1 MELLESI
8 DFSGNQVTGE
18 IPQSITNLNFLNKQ
32 DLSYNHLEGK
42 IPTGTQL
49 QSFEASD
56 FVGNKLS
63 GPPLLLNCTRGVCGA
78 VWFGF
83 KEKSHPIRTLNLCAM
98 RFGLDEF
105 FLEIRSDPITSGLD
119 RFGFAV
125 F

>member
-63 GPPLLLNCTRGVCGA
+63 GPPLLLNCTRA
-78 VWFGF
+78 
-83 KEKSHPIRTLNLCAM
+83 T
-98 RFGLDEF
+98 
-105 FLEIRSDPITSGLD
+105 
-119 RFGFAV
+119 
-125 F
+125 